1 MIIYLLLILN
11 FGKVNGFLSA
21 RGAAQLLLSS
31 TTKMMAKNIQQ
42 SSGPTPNPPRVVS
55 GAGVSVRQQIAWAKA
70 FKRFI
75 SMSSTSTQ
83 QGKKFRKEKSS
94 KKDSLELDETIDI
107 DFTTIKPPAVF
118 VDGYNIIGFTNSLK
132 GMDNLS
138 SDLGEDRDRL
148 LNDLCILRGVTGWA
162 IEVIFDAYKA
172 PPSPSASPFSSGMKS
187 RSQTVDGVVV
197 TFTSNSETADNYIER
212 RFEELRK
219 SGFTNMAVATDD
231 LVLQAL
237 AGQSAMG
244 LGYLSASMLLEEIS
258 IAYRGWDQL
267 QEEMETEMKLRTVG
281 GTIRIGDQSESEAND
296 VLQAIETLKVNAAK
310 EAAELK
316 AKRQLEISENK
327 NNFGDKIT
335 NNRKSNQ
342 ENSTKRKKQKQTQG
356 ISDDSMAALKVAAK
370 NKAINSDS
378 SQLFMG
384 NLRQPTLADG
394 LSPELQRIMEKMKS
408 SMNEDTK

>member
-1 MIIYLLLILN
+1 MYC
-11 FGKVNGFLSA
+11 
-21 RGAAQLLLSS
+21 
-31 TTKMMAKNIQQ
+31 
-42 SSGPTPNPPRVVS
+42 
-55 GAGVSVRQQIAWAKA
+55 
-70 FKRFI
+70 I
-75 SMSSTSTQ
+75 SQ
-83 QGKKFRKEKSS
+83 
-94 KKDSLELDETIDI
+94 
-107 DFTTIKPPAVF
+107 
-118 VDGYNIIGFTNSLK
+118 
-132 GMDNLS
+132 
-138 SDLGEDRDRL
+138 
-148 LNDLCILRGVTGWA
+148 
-162 IEVIFDAYKA
+162 
-172 PPSPSASPFSSGMKS
+172 
-187 RSQTVDGVVV
+187 
-197 TFTSNSETADNYIER
+197 
-212 RFEELRK
+212 
-219 SGFTNMAVATDD
+219 
-231 LVLQAL
+231 
-237 AGQSAMG
+237 
-244 LGYLSASMLLEEIS
+244 
-258 IAYRGWDQL
+258 RGWDQL